1 MEPRRIRL
9 KNFLSYRDAEID
21 LAPVRL
27 AAIVGRNGS
36 GKSSLVDSLVWAL
49 YGQGSRGSA
58 RDLDR
63 YVTHGQAE
71 GMVDLEFA
79 LGGELY
85 RVVRSRSVARNKTS
99 LEFYRWDGSGWRP
112 IGGKTVAETQQAIE
126 SVLRMDY
133 RTFTASSLILQGQA
147 DALTADMTDQE
158 RKEVLARILGLD
170 LWARMQE
177 AARERARAVRAHLQA
192 LEAQVATL
200 QQKTS
205 QRAEVEA
212 LREMLAAQAEAAAAE
227 TTEAQEQ
234 VASLEAK
241 AQGLASLRQQLREL
255 EARATDLESQASR
268 LEADIALAEGLL
280 QQLQDV
286 LARRQE
292 IEAAVQQEQEL
303 AARLAEWEQKAVLD
317 KQLVEEIQRLERV
330 LARRREERRTSI
342 ASIESKLAAYRQQ
355 AALLGSVPCG
365 GTELQTRCQLL
376 AGARRAAEEMQRLE
390 AELAALQHAG
400 PDPDEDR
407 LVELME
413 QRDALAYDPAAHQ
426 AVRQEIQRVQPI
438 ARLNAELR
446 AAEARLV
453 EVQAR
458 LADLRE
464 QLRQAREEH
473 ARLMDRAHGLR
484 AQIEAAPSV
493 EDDLAAARARLQA
506 ARQQE
511 AAVRE
516 QLGRVSRQLEEIAEA
531 EEALQE
537 LVAQQQA
544 LREQA
549 ATWEILDQACSPKGG
564 VPALIIE
571 NAVPQIEAHAND
583 ILARTTD
590 CRLSVRLDTQAETK
604 SGTTAEVLR
613 ITVLDGGQERP
624 YQTYSGAER
633 FLVDLALRLALSKFL
648 AHRAG
653 AEIGLLVLD
662 EGLGVADAVHRDRII
677 EAIKQAAEDFR
688 KVLVITHIEAL
699 QDALPQRIEVVRGP
713 DGSEARVV
721 T

>member
-1 MEPRRIRL
+1 
-9 KNFLSYRDAEID
+9 
-21 LAPVRL
+21 
-27 AAIVGRNGS
+27 
-36 GKSSLVDSLVWAL
+36 
-49 YGQGSRGSA
+49 
-58 RDLDR
+58 
-63 YVTHGQAE
+63 
-71 GMVDLEFA
+71 
-79 LGGELY
+79 
-85 RVVRSRSVARNKTS
+85 
-99 LEFYRWDGSGWRP
+99 
-112 IGGKTVAETQQAIE
+112 
-126 SVLRMDY
+126 
-133 RTFTASSLILQGQA
+133 
-147 DALTADMTDQE
+147 
-158 RKEVLARILGLD
+158 
-170 LWARMQE
+170 
-177 AARERARAVRAHLQA
+177 
-192 LEAQVATL
+192 
-200 QQKTS
+200 
-205 QRAEVEA
+205 
-212 LREMLAAQAEAAAAE
+212 
-227 TTEAQEQ
+227 
-234 VASLEAK
+234 
-241 AQGLASLRQQLREL
+241 
-255 EARATDLESQASR
+255 
-268 LEADIALAEGLL
+268 
-280 QQLQDV
+280 
-286 LARRQE
+286 
-292 IEAAVQQEQEL
+292 
-303 AARLAEWEQKAVLD
+303 
-317 KQLVEEIQRLERV
+317 
-330 LARRREERRTSI
+330 
-342 ASIESKLAAYRQQ
+342 
-355 AALLGSVPCG
+355 
-365 GTELQTRCQLL
+365 
-376 AGARRAAEEMQRLE
+376 MQRLE
-390 AELAALQHAG
+390 AELAALQQAG

-426 AVRQEIQRVQPI
+426 AVRQELQRVQPI

-473 ARLMDRAHGLR
+473 SRLMDQAHGLR
-484 AQIEAAPSV
+484 AQIEAAASV

-590 CRLSVRLDTQAETK
+590 SRLSVRLDTQAETK